1 MAEFLNLPTAEQF
14 EELIGVQKRI
24 IAGNGIQDFA
34 GYPGPKTLLRGD
46 SEAGFYGFVQPGEM
60 GEISSNPEL
69 NRAYSG
75 ANLALALGLSAGTAF
90 NSDVPLMK
98 FHYKGKVL
106 FIPLTGYRHSAT
118 WDQIYAAGLVYGVSN
133 EGLLPPA
140 GRVGTDLSIDST
152 DNSINCTVQRFLG
165 DKSADQDY
173 ADTVGTVGE
182 QLVLKGWSNAAN
194 NATVTIVS
202 ITDTKIVVSGATL
215 ITEAGGKQKRFY
227 NASKAVNQNK
237 LVAIGGKQYRV
248 RLMKGAGDMPTD
260 SYADADRGAAGPN
273 NEWNRLILPLHEK
286 AKLGNWI
293 YPAYAV
299 DPAGVKI
306 TSDWGIGLTDENL
319 ITHYDFGAGSYT
331 WCQEPPDT
339 ANWRR
344 VIRGYVG
351 ASYLSNFYSW
361 STYSYFCWRP
371 VLESL

>member
-1 MAEFLNLPTAEQF
+1 MPDYLNLPSAKQF
-14 EELIGVQKRI
+14 EELIGIQRI
-24 IAGNGIQDFA
+24 IAGKGIQDFS
-34 GYPGPKTLLRGD
+34 GYPGPKTLLKGD
-46 SEAGFYGFVQPGEM
+46 SEAGFYGFVQPNEM
-60 GEISSNPEL
+60 GEISSNPQA
-69 NRAYSG
+69 NRAYTG

-90 NSDVPLMK
+90 NNDVPLMK

-106 FIPLTGYRHSAT
+106 FIPLTGYRHSVA

-140 GRVGTDLSIDST
+140 GRIGTDLSIDSI

-165 DKSADQDY
+165 DKSAAQDY

-202 ITDTKIVVSGATL
+202 ITQTKIIVSGSTL
-215 ITEAGGKQKRFY
+215 VTEAGGKQKRFY

-237 LVAIGGKQYRV
+237 LVTIGGKQYRV

-260 SYADADRGAAGPN
+260 SFVDADRGAAGPN
-273 NEWNRLILPLHEK
+273 NEWNRLILPLHER
-286 AKLGNWI
+286 AKLGNWN

-319 ITHYDFGAGSYT
+319 ITHYDFGVGSYT
-331 WCQEPPDT
+331 WCQEPLDT

-344 VIRGYVG
+344 VIRGYHG
-351 ASYLSNFYSW
+351 ASILNNSVYWFVNLSY
-361 STYSYFCWRP
+361 CWRP
-371 VLESL
+371 VIESV

>member
-1 MAEFLNLPTAEQF
+1 MPDYLNLPSAKQF
-14 EELIGVQKRI
+14 EELIGIQRI
-24 IAGNGIQDFA
+24 IAGKGIQDFS
-34 GYPGPKTLLRGD
+34 GYPGPKTLLKGD
-46 SEAGFYGFVQPGEM
+46 SEAGFYGFVQPKEM
-60 GEISSNPEL
+60 GEISSNPQA
-69 NRAYSG
+69 NRDYSG

-140 GRVGTDLSIDST
+140 GRIGTDLSIDST

-165 DKSADQDY
+165 DKSAAQDY

-202 ITDTKIVVSGATL
+202 ITQTKIIVSGATL
-215 ITEAGGKQKRFY
+215 VTEAGGKQKRFY

-237 LVAIGGKQYRV
+237 LVTIGGKQYRV

-260 SYADADRGAAGPN
+260 SFADADRGAAGPN
-273 NEWNRLILPLHEK
+273 NEWNRLILPLHER
-286 AKLGNWI
+286 AKLGNWN

-319 ITHYDFGAGSYT
+319 RTHYDFGVGSYT
-331 WCQEPPDT
+331 WCQDPLDT

-344 VIRGYVG
+344 VIRGLSG
-351 ASYLSNFYSW
+351 ASFLSLYSSW
-361 STYSYFCWRP
+361 NVSISLCWRP
-371 VLESL
+371 VLESV

>member
-1 MAEFLNLPTAEQF
+1 MADFLNLPTAEQF
-14 EELIGVQKRI
+14 EELIGVQRV
-24 IAGNGIQDFA
+24 IAGKGIQDFN
-34 GYPGPKTLLRGD
+34 GYPGPKTLLKGD
-46 SEAGFYGFVQPGEM
+46 TNAGFYGFVQPGEM

-106 FIPLTGYRHSAT
+106 FIPLTGYRYSAT

-140 GRVGTDLSIDST
+140 GRIGTDLSIDET

-165 DKSADQDY
+165 DKSAKQDY
-173 ADTVGTVGE
+173 ADTVGAVGE
-182 QLVLKGWSNAAN
+182 QLVLKGWDNAAN

-202 ITDTKIVVSGATL
+202 ITQTKIVVSGATL
-215 ITEAGGKQKRFY
+215 VTEAGGKQKRFY
-227 NASKAVNQNK
+227 NDSKAVNQSK
-237 LVAIGGKQYRV
+237 VVTIGGKQYRV
-248 RLMKGAGDMPTD
+248 RLMKGSGDMPTD

-273 NEWNRLILPLHEK
+273 NEWNRLILPLHER
-286 AKLGNWI
+286 AKLGNWV

-306 TSDWGIGLTDENL
+306 TSDWGVGLTDENL
-319 ITHYDFGAGSYT
+319 RTHYDFGAGSYT
-331 WCQEPPDT
+331 WCQEPLDT

-344 VIRGYVG
+344 VGRGSYG
-351 ASYLSNFYSW
+351 ASGLSSGYSW
-361 STYSYFCWRP
+361 GAGGSFCWRP
-371 VLESL
+371 VLESV

>member
-1 MAEFLNLPTAEQF
+1 MPDYLNLPSAKQF
-14 EELIGVQKRI
+14 EELIGIQRI
-24 IAGNGIQDFA
+24 IAGKGIQDFS
-34 GYPGPKTLLRGD
+34 GYPGPKTLLKGD
-46 SEAGFYGFVQPGEM
+46 SEAGFYGFVQPNEM
-60 GEISSNPEL
+60 GEISSNPQA
-69 NRAYSG
+69 NRAYTG

-140 GRVGTDLSIDST
+140 GRIGTDLSIDST

-165 DKSADQDY
+165 DKSAAQDY

-202 ITDTKIVVSGATL
+202 ITQTKIIVSGATL
-215 ITEAGGKQKRFY
+215 VTEAGGKQKRFY

-237 LVAIGGKQYRV
+237 LVTIGGKQYRV

-273 NEWNRLILPLHEK
+273 NEWNRLILPLHER
-286 AKLGNWI
+286 AKLGNWN

-319 ITHYDFGAGSYT
+319 RTHYDFGVGSYT
-331 WCQEPPDT
+331 WCQEPLDA

-344 VIRGYVG
+344 VIRGYIG
-351 ASYLSNFYSW
+351 ASHLYYDYSW
-361 STYSYFCWRP
+361 YASSGICWRP
-371 VLESL
+371 VLESV

>member
-1 MAEFLNLPTAEQF
+1 MPDYLNLPSAKQF
-14 EELIGVQKRI
+14 EELIGIQRI
-24 IAGNGIQDFA
+24 IAGKGIQDFS
-34 GYPGPKTLLRGD
+34 GYPGPKTLLKGD
-46 SEAGFYGFVQPGEM
+46 SEAGFYGFVQPNEM
-60 GEISSNPEL
+60 GEISSNPQA
-69 NRAYSG
+69 NRAYTG

-140 GRVGTDLSIDST
+140 GRIGTDLSIDST

-165 DKSADQDY
+165 DKSAAQDY

-202 ITDTKIVVSGATL
+202 ITQTKIIVSGATL
-215 ITEAGGKQKRFY
+215 VTEAGGKQKRFY

-237 LVAIGGKQYRV
+237 LVTIGGKQYRV

-273 NEWNRLILPLHEK
+273 DEWNRLILPLHER
-286 AKLGNWI
+286 AKLGNWN

-319 ITHYDFGAGSYT
+319 RTHYDFGAGSYT
-331 WCQEPPDT
+331 WCQEPLDT

-344 VIRGYVG
+344 VFRGGHG
-351 ASYLSNFYSW
+351 ASFLGLSYSW
-361 STYSYFCWRP
+361 HVHSYFCWRP
-371 VLESL
+371 VLESV

>member
-1 MAEFLNLPTAEQF
+1 MPDYLNLPSAKQF
-14 EELIGVQKRI
+14 EELIGIQRI
-24 IAGNGIQDFA
+24 IAGKGIQDFS
-34 GYPGPKTLLRGD
+34 GYPGPKTLLKGD
-46 SEAGFYGFVQPGEM
+46 SEAGFYGFVQPNEM
-60 GEISSNPEL
+60 GEISSNPQA
-69 NRAYSG
+69 NRVFSG

-90 NSDVPLMK
+90 NNDVPLMK

-140 GRVGTDLSIDST
+140 GRIGMDLSINAA

-165 DKSADQDY
+165 DRSAAQDF

-202 ITDTKIVVSGATL
+202 ITQTKIIVSGATL
-215 ITEAGGKQKRFY
+215 VTEAGGKQKRFY

-237 LVAIGGKQYRV
+237 LVTIGGKQYRV

-273 NEWNRLILPLHEK
+273 NEWNRLILPLHER

-319 ITHYDFGAGSYT
+319 RTHFDFGAGSYT
-331 WCQEPPDT
+331 WCQDPLDT

-344 VIRGYVG
+344 VIRGSHG
-351 ASYLSNFYSW
+351 ASFLSFYYSW
-361 STYSYFCWRP
+361 NAFSVFCWRP
-371 VLESL
+371 VLESV